1 MVKKIALIG
10 LLCSLVAQNYGS
22 GKFIKGV
29 KNFVKK
35 ITQKSSQLSD
45 AQLTKRMKQAE
56 KNVAKDM
63 KKREKNLDK
72 RLAQYATEHANRPQA
87 KQLQTLTTQELRTKS
102 LGSEPESPLAQN
114 HNKTVE
120 KHLNSSIKNKQQPNA
135 LENQTINDLNKMTKE
150 QLEKELSE
158 LKSSIERGNYDNDSE
173 LQSTLFRRDAIKA
186 LLMKNNAQPSF
197 NG

>member
-87 KQLQTLTTQELRTKS
+87 KQLQTLTTQEKLRTKS
-102 LGSEPESPLAQN
+102 LGSEPKSPLAQN
-114 HNKTVE
+114 HNNAVE
-120 KHLNSSIKNKQQPNA
+120 KHLSSIKNKQQPNA
-135 LENQTINDLNKMTKE
+135 LENQTIKDLHKMTKE
-150 QLEKELSE
+150 QLNKELSE
-158 LKSSIERGNYDNDSE
+158 LTNSIERGNYDNGSHQ
-173 LQSTLFRRDAIKA
+173 QSTLFRRDAIKSI
-186 LLMKNNAQPSF
+186 LNL
-197 NG
+197 